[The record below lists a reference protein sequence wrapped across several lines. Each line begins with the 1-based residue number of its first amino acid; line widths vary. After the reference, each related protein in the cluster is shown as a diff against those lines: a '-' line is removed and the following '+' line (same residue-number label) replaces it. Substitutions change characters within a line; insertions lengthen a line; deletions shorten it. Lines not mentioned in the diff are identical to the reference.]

1 MKKVLIGLILTA
13 TTLVANGD
21 EGLKNLRGVEQ
32 DFDGVFLREVK
43 YDDWTYIGAEE
54 DVITKVV
61 NDILKDNEG
70 KEGFLDTATRE
81 YRDGN
86 WQYEW
91 DQVARKAEKDGN
103 YERAAAYYTVSAYPY
118 FKDSREN
125 YNSYVVNA
133 MRNYQKAVEE
143 DGFYYEKIEV
153 DTPQGKA
160 YANLHLPDKSGKDYP
175 VVIFT
180 GGSDVFAIEYY
191 RLFKEYLAGQRI
203 AYISFE
209 LPGMGIN
216 SHLTYTPDTNI
227 VHRGVI
233 EKIKNDPR
241 FNGKIVVG
249 ASSLGGQPAV
259 RTAFTNEKDV
269 LAVVNFCGALSDVWK
284 GITPETFGYYPTLNQ
299 VVLGDRTGLGIK
311 GFAEVAPEYSLENQG
326 LLGVK
331 KTSVDIMSIGTST
344 DPVAPLSDAELV
356 TNASDRGVNVVVASE
371 VGHGMPRSVV
381 LPLISGYIVD
391 KLR

>member
-1 MKKVLIGLILTA
+1 MRKIILGSIMAAAALTA
-13 TTLVANGD
+13 SGD
-21 EGLKNLRGVEQ
+21 EGLKNLRGREQ
-32 DFDGVFLREVK
+32 ELDGVFLREVK

-54 DVITKVV
+54 EVIAEVV
-61 NDILKDNEG
+61 NEILEENKG
-70 KEGFLDTATRE
+70 KKGFLDTATKK

-91 DQVARKAEKDGN
+91 DQVAKEAEKDGD
-103 YERAAAYYTVSAYPY
+103 YEKAAAYYTVSAYPY

-133 MRNYQKAVEE
+133 MRNYQKVVEE

-160 YANLHLPDKSGKDYP
+160 YANLHLPEKDGRDYP

-191 RLFKEYLAGQRI
+191 RLFKEYLADQGI

-233 EKIKNDPR
+233 EKIKGDAR

-259 RTAFTNEKDV
+259 RTAFTNEEDIT
-269 LAVVNFCGALSDVWK
+269 AVVNFCGAVSDVWK
-284 GITPETFGYYPTLNQ
+284 GITPETFEYYPMLNQ
-299 VVLGDRTGLGIK
+299 VVLGDRTGLGMK
-311 GFAEVAPEYSLENQG
+311 GFAEIAPEYSLENQG
-326 LLGVK
+326 LLGTK
-331 KTSVDIMSIGTST
+331 ETSVDIMSIGTST
-344 DPVAPLSDAELV
+344 DPVAPVSDAELV
-356 TNASDRGVNVVVASE
+356 TNASDNGVNVIVASE

-391 KLR
+391 KLK

>member
-1 MKKVLIGLILTA
+1 MRKVIIGSIMAA
-13 TTLVANGD
+13 TTLIATGE
-21 EGLKNLRGVEQ
+21 EGLKNLRGVDQEL
-32 DFDGVFLREVK
+32 DGIFLREIK

-54 DVITKVV
+54 GVITKVV
-61 NDILKDNEG
+61 NDILKENKG
-70 KEGFLDTATRE
+70 KDGFLDTATRE
-81 YRDGN
+81 YGDGN

-91 DQVARKAEKDGN
+91 DQIAAEAERSGD
-103 YERAAAYYTVSAYPY
+103 YEKAAAYYTVSAYPY

-133 MRNYQKAVEE
+133 MENYQKVVEE

-160 YANLHLPDKSGKDYP
+160 YANLHLPEKNGKDYP

-191 RLFKEYLAGQRI
+191 RLFKEYLAEQGI

-233 EKIKNDPR
+233 EKIKKDPR

-259 RTAFTNEKDV
+259 RTAFTNEEDV
-269 LAVVNFCGALSDVWK
+269 TAVVNFCGALSDVWK
-284 GITPETFGYYPTLNQ
+284 GINPETVSYLPMLNQ
-299 VVLGDRTGLGIK
+299 VVLADRLDTSIK
-311 GFAEVAPEYSLENQG
+311 GFAEAAPEYSLENQG
-326 LLGVK
+326 YLGK
-331 KTSVDIMSIGTST
+331 MKTSVDIMSIGTST
-344 DPVAPLSDAELV
+344 DPVAPVSDAELV
-356 TNASDRGVNVVVASE
+356 TDASDNGVNVIVASE

-391 KLR
+391 KLK

>member
-1 MKKVLIGLILTA
+1 MKKILVCAIIAVWGLA
-13 TTLVANGD
+13 AGAE

-32 DFDGVFLREVK
+32 DLDGIFLREVK

-54 DVITKVV
+54 DVITQVV
-61 NDILKDNEG
+61 DDILKENKG
-70 KEGFLDTATRE
+70 NEGFLDTATEE
-81 YRDGN
+81 YRHGN

-91 DQVARKAEKDGN
+91 DQVAKEYEKKGD
-103 YERAAAYYTVSAYPY
+103 YEKAAAYYTISAYPY
-118 FKDSREN
+118 FKEN
-125 YNSYVVNA
+125 EKNYESYVVNA
-133 MRNYQKAVEE
+133 MKNYEKMVEE
-143 DGFYYEKIEV
+143 DGYYYEKIEV
-153 DTPQGKA
+153 ETPQGKA
-160 YANLHLPDKSGKDYP
+160 YANLHLPDRKGKDYP

-180 GGSDVFAIEYY
+180 GGSDVFSIEYY
-191 RLFKEYLAGQRI
+191 RLFKDYLADQGI

-233 EKIKNDPR
+233 EKVKNDKR

-259 RTAFTNEKDV
+259 RTAFTNEEDV
-269 LAVVNFCGALSDVWK
+269 VAVVNFCGAVSDVWK
-284 GITPETFGYYPTLNQ
+284 GITPETFGYYPMLNQ
-299 VVLGDRTGLGIK
+299 VVLADRTGLTIE
-311 GFAEVAPEYSLENQG
+311 GFAETAPEYSLENQG
-326 LLGVK
+326 YLGTES
-331 KTSVDIMSIGTST
+331 TSVDMMSVGTAS

-356 TNASDRGVNVVVASE
+356 TGASDEGVNIVVASE

-381 LPLISGYIVD
+381 LPIISGYITD
-391 KLR
+391 KLK

>member
-1 MKKVLIGLILTA
+1 MRKVIIGSIMAATA
-13 TTLVANGD
+13 LVSTGD
-21 EGLKNLRGVEQ
+21 EGLKNLRGREQ
-32 DFDGVFLREVK
+32 DFDGIFLREVK

-54 DVITKVV
+54 EVITEVV
-61 NDILKDNEG
+61 NDILKDN
-70 KEGFLDTATRE
+70 KDKDGFLDTATKE
-81 YRDGN
+81 YGDGS

-91 DQVARKAEKDGN
+91 DQVARKAERSGD
-103 YERAAAYYTVSAYPY
+103 YERAAAYYTISAYPY
-118 FKDSREN
+118 FKANREN

-133 MRNYQKAVEE
+133 MRNYQKVVEE

-160 YANLHLPDKSGKDYP
+160 YANLHLPDENGRNYP

-191 RLFKEYLAGQRI
+191 RLFKEYLAGQGI

-233 EKIKNDPR
+233 EKIKKDPR

-259 RTAFTNEKDV
+259 RTAFTNEEDV
-269 LAVVNFCGALSDVWK
+269 LAVVNFCGAVSDVWK
-284 GITPETFGYYPTLNQ
+284 GITPETFGYYPMLNQ
-299 VVLGDRTGLGIK
+299 VVLADRTGLSINE
-311 GFAEVAPEYSLENQG
+311 FAEVAPEYSLENQRM
-326 LLGVK
+326 LGTK
-331 KTSVDIMSIGTST
+331 QTSVDIMSIGTST
-344 DPVAPLSDAELV
+344 DPVAPLSDSELV
-356 TNASDRGVNVVVASE
+356 TSASGNGVNVIVASE

-381 LPLISGYIVD
+381 LPLISGYITD
-391 KLR
+391 KLK